1 MADSWT
7 LAQND
12 TWPPLRATLKRVDT
26 GAAVDLTGA
35 TVKCTWKLPGGA
47 VKVNKA
53 TAVIESPATA
63 GIVRYD
69 PLATDTDTVAVYDQ
83 EWEVTFADS
92 KVATFPNTATKNQ
105 VIITDDLA

>member
-1 MADSWT
+1 MPDTWT
-7 LAQND
+7 LSQND
-12 TWPPLRATLKRVDT
+12 TWPPLRSTLKRLDT

-53 TAVIESPATA
+53 ASTIETPATA

-69 PLATDTDTVAVYDQ
+69 PIATDTDTVAVYDQ
-83 EWEVTFADS
+83 EWEVTFADL
-92 KVATFPNTATKNQ
+92 KVGTFPNTTEKNQ
-105 VIITDDLA
+105 VIVTDDLA